1 MKAIETKT
9 VEVRKKGNFV
19 QSDAIGQS
27 PAPKKRGRPSNK
39 DALNSADTQSA
50 EKAMEDAIREAK
62 EAENEDFDEDGWNDI
77 ELSKKLLCKEF
88 MNVEIELLRESLGM
102 MPNRADLL
110 SSFIA
115 SKAPDAMTREEEIA
129 LYSVEAVE
137 SNMTTCWPVSRFY
150 YDEGKNIFI
159 DKNDVDTSI
168 DIKSL
173 PDDDPNIRFKYYLYD
188 YQIRGMFKDSCGM
201 LQRAKNNLSSEL
213 KSYKKVI
220 DGGIYV
226 FPRRVAW
233 DIPDTYIDESG
244 NELSSYDENG
254 RLKVIQRAFRVSG
267 PTGERSVLSSSEVI
281 PAGSRIK
288 FTIGVTNP
296 TYLKFVNE
304 WLNYGVI
311 RGIGQWR
318 NSGVGIFRWRKL
330 DEDWN
335 PIKK

>member
-1 MKAIETKT
+1 MRKATTTTATEETK
-9 VEVRKKGNFV
+9 R
-19 QSDAIGQS
+19 
-27 PAPKKRGRPSNK
+27 RGRPKKN
-39 DALNSADTQSA
+39 DNV
-50 EKAMEDAIREAK
+50 ENPM
-62 EAENEDFDEDGWNDI
+62 ENENDFIPIEETDEDGWNQI
-77 ELSKKLLCKEF
+77 GFSKKSICKEF
-88 MNVEIELLRESLGM
+88 INVEIELLRDSLGM
-102 MPNRADLL
+102 MPNRPDLL
-110 SSFIA
+110 TTFIA

-137 SNMTTCWPVSRFY
+137 QDMTTCWPISRFY
-150 YDEGKNIFI
+150 FDKDKKIFI
-159 DKNDVDTSI
+159 DKNDVDTPV
-168 DIKSL
+168 DIKIL
-173 PDDDPNIRFKYYLYD
+173 PDDDQDVVFKYYIYD
-188 YQIRGMFKDSCGM
+188 YQLRGMFKDSCGM
-201 LQRAKNNLSSEL
+201 LQRAKNNVSSEL

-220 DGGIYV
+220 DGGIYT

-244 NELSSYDENG
+244 NEVSSYDENG
-254 RLKVIQRAFRVSG
+254 KLKVIQRAFRVSG

-296 TYLKFVNE
+296 TYLKFVHE

-318 NSGVGIFRWRKL
+318 NSGIGIFRWRKL

-335 PIKK
+335 PIRK